1 MKKRFFAIGCVIL
14 FPLIFTTGAFA
25 MKELKLIPKP
35 KEYKFSG
42 GEVRLSGNWKIYLP
56 SDTNDDTYAARC
68 LSDEAKKCF
77 GWELKIVTSEPEKNL
92 IVIETCPP
100 QENEP
105 ELFLEQGYLLT
116 IEPGKITISA
126 PSAVGKFYGVQ
137 TLRQVFR
144 NASDSAI
151 PCLAIKDWPSLK
163 WRGISD
169 DISRGQVSLSSDFK
183 TIIRELA
190 FFKKNLY
197 QPYIE
202 DMFAFEADPNIG
214 RTRGAITKNEMA
226 EIVAEAEKNHVT
238 LAPVFECLGHQ
249 DRLLSL
255 PENRK
260 YAEIQEPDSQAWSF
274 SPVSDDAFKFVTT
287 LIDEIVESVPSP
299 FFHIGGDESFDVGK
313 GTSKRLAK
321 KIGVGRVH
329 AEYFS
334 RLNTYLKERHD
345 RQMMVYADMIEHHP
359 EAMAY
364 MPKNC
369 IVVDWHYGIDK
380 PDYPTIAQLKGAGFK
395 NIIASPGIWG
405 WANYFPN
412 YSLGFASIADFT
424 AVAKKENLM
433 GCVTSS
439 WGDDSSENLRE
450 NNMLGYAYSAAAE
463 WEPAT
468 PDPMRFLRRFV
479 ALYMG
484 CDSEILSGVLKNLG
498 WLDYTKETYIART
511 FHRTPR
517 IKPYYEDWLDRMRKL
532 REKMQEARDA
542 ISTQRSCV
550 RFNNDWLDTLD
561 HVAKRNIYLAERELT
576 MNDIAKLLKD
586 GKSGD
591 LSLKEQD
598 EILTSLEKR
607 RDELAKLAGEFQ
619 MLWLKRNKYPMLD
632 NNMQRLGKQI
642 AVLQNY
648 IALAKDGELVAQKP
662 PEAVWFWYP
671 DPKPEEAAT
680 SGTRYFMRVVDLK
693 EEPEEVTLK
702 CWADDR
708 AVIYIN
714 GERVFEVTYYDNVR
728 MTHNRP
734 KSHRRRELFRKG
746 KNYIAIEGENEI
758 GAAGILFELNITFR
772 DKSTMTITG
781 DDMWR
786 VSKKAAPGWKTREM
800 EGPDVQRV
808 KLIGK
813 GLIKPW
819 DFIDW

>member
-42 GEVRLSGNWKIYLP
+42 GEARLSGNWKIYLP

-334 RLNTYLKERHD
+334 RLNTYLNERHD

-517 IKPYYEDWLDRMRKL
+517 IKPYYKDWLDRMRKL

>member
-334 RLNTYLKERHD
+334 RLNTYLNERHD